1 MEYLQH
7 NQQLYNE
14 SPHRSLG
21 FLSPFEVYFG
31 RKPNRIR
38 NKLFLGGK
46 KNYEVLEEN
55 NSSFETGESKRE
67 ELIDLEI
74 ERDAIRKEALGAS
87 NEAAQYM
94 VNRELRRN
102 LPSLYYKGK
111 TVLIRIPISK
121 KIVKGK
127 KKSLKSTCEGVII
140 EVDHTVH
147 RYLISCNDPATGKS
161 KTNWFKVDDVTSV
174 TKEEENERQQKAK
187 SYNGKRTARFID
199 HKESIDQPAKRR
211 TNNTSLLEAGI
222 NQILSREKLNGDTI
236 NLYFEFLTN
245 TEDIRE
251 GNWGVATSYF
261 YPSLHRPIETSTYS
275 KHIGNNNLW
284 EYEKLMAPVHLPAE
298 HHWLLIV
305 I

>member
-1 MEYLQH
+1 MINNGGDLNWVEYLQH

-102 LPSLYYKGK
+102 Q
-111 TVLIRIPISK
+111 
-121 KIVKGK
+121 
-127 KKSLKSTCEGVII
+127 
-140 EVDHTVH
+140 H
-147 RYLISCNDPATGKS
+147 RG
-161 KTNWFKVDDVTSV
+161 
-174 TKEEENERQQKAK
+174 
-187 SYNGKRTARFID
+187 
-199 HKESIDQPAKRR
+199 
-211 TNNTSLLEAGI
+211 
-222 NQILSREKLNGDTI
+222 ILSARARL
-236 NLYFEFLTN
+236 
-245 TEDIRE
+245 
-251 GNWGVATSYF
+251 
-261 YPSLHRPIETSTYS
+261 
-275 KHIGNNNLW
+275 
-284 EYEKLMAPVHLPAE
+284 
-298 HHWLLIV
+298 
-305 I
+305 